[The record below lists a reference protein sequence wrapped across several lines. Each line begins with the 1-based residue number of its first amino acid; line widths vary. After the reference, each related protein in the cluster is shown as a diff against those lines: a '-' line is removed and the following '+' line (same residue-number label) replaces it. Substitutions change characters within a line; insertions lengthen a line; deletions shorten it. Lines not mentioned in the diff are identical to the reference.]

1 MDDYMDYVC
10 ECDGFCNKTFTM
22 LMSVA
27 VGMQKLG
34 HIAIANTCLVG
45 PSRGDVM
52 VAEGDGYKVYAPV
65 DGR

>member
-1 MDDYMDYVC
+1 MEYPC
-10 ECDGFCNKTFTM
+10 ECYGFCSKTFPM
-22 LMSVA
+22 SMSVV

-52 VAEGDGYKVYAPV
+52 IAEGDGYKVYVPV